1 MVRSLPQADP
11 IAGIRLPNR
20 ASPLGKHRHSGDSKS
35 ARLVPWILA
44 AGITHAREISRKA
57 NRRRAA
63 RPRAES
69 RRAPGFA
76 ETRNQYWPAWANIA
90 RVSASVNVRMR
101 RAIIVN
107 PQQFIG
113 CHRPQK
119 RCGTFLRSR
128 HNTSSHDIYHD
139 ASAKGGKKITSQGL
153 ERGYKTPK
161 GPHPRAGK
169 SRSHT
174 RIELCA
180 GPAALLIFLAGA
192 AGAWIIAADFG

>member
-20 ASPLGKHRHSGDSKS
+20 ASAPGKHRQSGDSKS

-76 ETRNQYWPAWANIA
+76 GTRNQYWPAWANIA
-90 RVSASVNVRMR
+90 RVSASVNVRMD
-101 RAIIVN
+101 N
-107 PQQFIG
+107 PRT
-113 CHRPQK
+113 C
-119 RCGTFLRSR
+119 
-128 HNTSSHDIYHD
+128 SSIDHFENPR
-139 ASAKGGKKITSQGL
+139 L
-153 ERGYKTPK
+153 E
-161 GPHPRAGK
+161 
-169 SRSHT
+169 
-174 RIELCA
+174 
-180 GPAALLIFLAGA
+180 LLFVV
-192 AGAWIIAADFG
+192 